1 MSVDDD
7 VFAALLQLAS
17 GPDAPAPQSESEPT
31 EPPPSEM
38 PTALEAVA
46 LQQPLPFDVVGDP
59 EQKVYLTEC
68 PPADGAP
75 TGRSSPKEKR
85 VRPCPPWPCPD
96 GLCSRLVARFLLA
109 LVFTRLRAAAQVAI
123 KRPWTKEEDDKMR
136 ELVNQ
141 YGPRKWSAIAS
152 YLPDRVGKQCRERW
166 QNHLR
171 PDVNKGPWTDEE
183 EGILMRAHREMG
195 NAWAAIAK
203 ILPGRTDNAVKNHWN
218 GLQASRKRKRERV
231 EGPDQPRGLENLLL
245 TMEAA
250 AAAPPKTPKVAP
262 AKGKARGAAGKHATR
277 PRPGRWLALLNPFCT
292 GRKLPGASAGAAR
305 GKAADD
311 DSPGSRNN
319 DSPVFEVPD
328 APRPGSRMG
337 HKADGAPPVAF
348 GGARLGRARAAGK
361 SSGQAAK
368 AKGQAVKGKG
378 QAAKGKDQAAKG
390 KGKAGA
396 APKTKGGAVVK
407 AKRSATK
414 SAAAKAK
421 GPAGRRSSAR
431 LAQG

>member
-17 GPDAPAPQSESEPT
+17 GPDAPAPQSEPT

-38 PTALEAVA
+38 PTALQQAVD

-96 GLCSRLVARFLLA
+96 GLCSASL
-109 LVFTRLRAAAQVAI
+109 LVFCWRWFLHRLRAAAQVAI

-231 EGPDQPRGLENLLL
+231 EGPDEPRGLENLLL

-250 AAAPPKTPKVAP
+250 AAAPPKTPKVAS
-262 AKGKARGAAGKHATR
+262 AKGKARGAAGKHAAR
-277 PRPGRWLALLNPFCT
+277 PRPGPLARFAQIRFAQDASFRALLPAQRE
-292 GRKLPGASAGAAR
+292 GRR
-305 GKAADD
+305 
-311 DSPGSRNN
+311 
-319 DSPVFEVPD
+319 
-328 APRPGSRMG
+328 RMMT
-337 HKADGAPPVAF
+337 
-348 GGARLGRARAAGK
+348 ARAA
-361 SSGQAAK
+361 
-368 AKGQAVKGKG
+368 
-378 QAAKGKDQAAKG
+378 
-390 KGKAGA
+390 
-396 APKTKGGAVVK
+396 
-407 AKRSATK
+407 ATTTPRC
-414 SAAAKAK
+414 SRCRMHR
-421 GPAGRRSSAR
+421 GPAAGWGTRPTAR
-431 LAQG
+431 LLWRLAGRVRDRSGKIQNAGDVLGVLLQS